1 MRTLKTFGQALDYVQ
16 ALPWGTAAGTS
27 RDARMILKYAQAGA
41 KIVTHGSNT
50 KLPRAGDPRNF
61 YYDPETAWSINALR
75 IPNRSLEKYIPE
87 LKTLKKEVNACGSE
101 LWVSFSA
108 GDKFIPEEYEAA
120 NRVLFAE
127 EAADVTDNNASC
139 PNLEVDGKL
148 KQSVCFDP
156 VAYEEY
162 AAACRAGAGTNKIS
176 FKWAP
181 VTDSGLQEKLIE
193 KGKPYKPDYIDIA
206 NTVAGGYLE
215 LRGGKPAIPGVRGG
229 LAGSIMI
236 PIISGMILG
245 MKPMLK
251 ETGTKLLA
259 TGGVRSGE
267 IAYGYLKL
275 GADGFRFNTELYRR
289 DGDPEVITEIGEGL
303 AHHLLNMGF

>member
-148 KQSVCFDP
+148 KQSDCFDP

-215 LRGGKPAIPGVRGG
+215 LRGGKPAIPGVRMS
-229 LAGSIMI
+229 AGRPPCCDACNI
-236 PIISGMILG
+236 PIVVEGYFRNLHRIA
-245 MKPMLK
+245 PV
-251 ETGTKLLA
+251 
-259 TGGVRSGE
+259 GVS
-267 IAYGYLKL
+267 
-275 GADGFRFNTELYRR
+275 FSLYRAEAYQNR
-289 DGDPEVITEIGEGL
+289 GKKKAAPDWTPLDAFVHGL
-303 AHHLLNMGF
+303 